1 MKWMGLLG
9 VALVLTLALAGCG
22 GSGGSS
28 AADQKLQHEADVN
41 AIDQLEKIWHKAAS
55 TKNVDLMMSIWA
67 QNATFNVG
75 TDTYTGRAEIRD
87 FFAHKAG
94 PFEAGNNWA
103 SETPAYKIRIT
114 VNGDKG
120 TLYFQCV
127 YVDRKTSKVVS
138 VVSADQDVR
147 RINGRWLMT
156 RSVAAPATL

>member
-1 MKWMGLLG
+1 MKWIGLLG

>member
-1 MKWMGLLG
+1 MKRMAALG
-9 VALVLTLALAGCG
+9 ATLVLGLSLSACG
-22 GSGGSS
+22 GAGKKS
-28 AADQKLQHEADVN
+28 AESPAAQHEADMY
-41 AIDQLEKIWHKAAS
+41 AIDLLEKTWHKAAS

-67 QNATFNVG
+67 PNATFNVG
-75 TDTYTGRAEIRD
+75 TETYTGTAQIRD

-94 PFEAGNNWA
+94 PFLPENDWS

-147 RINGRWLMT
+147 RIDGRWLMT

>member
-1 MKWMGLLG
+1 MKWICGLG
-9 VALVLTLALAGCG
+9 AVALTLALAGCG
-22 GSGGSS
+22 GSSKSS
-28 AADQKLQHEADVN
+28 AQSEDIQRQADIN
-41 AIDQLEKIWHKAAS
+41 AIDQIEKTWHKAAS
-55 TKNVDLMMSIWA
+55 TKDVDLMMSIWA
-67 QNATFNVG
+67 PNATFNVG
-75 TDTYTGRAEIRD
+75 TDTYTGTAEIRD

-94 PFEAGNNWA
+94 PFLPENDWA
-103 SETPAYKIRIT
+103 SETPAYRIRIT

>member
-1 MKWMGLLG
+1 MKWTGLLG
-9 VALVLTLALAGCG
+9 IAVLLTLALAGCG

-28 AADQKLQHEADVN
+28 AADQKLKHEADVN
-41 AIDQLEKIWHKAAS
+41 AIDQLEKVWHEAAS
-55 TKNVDLMMSIWA
+55 TKNVALMMSIWA
-67 QNATFNVG
+67 PNATFNVG
-75 TDTYTGRAEIRD
+75 TDTYTGRAEIRN
-87 FFAHKAG
+87 FFARKAG
-94 PFEAGNNWA
+94 PFEAGNDWA

-120 TLYFQCV
+120 TLSFVCV

-147 RINGRWLMT
+147 RIHGRWLLT

>member
-1 MKWMGLLG
+1 MRWI
-9 VALVLTLALAGCG
+9 ALVGVGVVLLAAGCG
-22 GSGGSS
+22 SSNKSSS
-28 AADQKLQHEADVN
+28 AEQTAQHDADRY
-41 AIDQLEKIWHKAAS
+41 AIDQLEKTWHEAAS

-67 QNATFNVG
+67 PNATFNVG
-75 TDTYTGRAEIRD
+75 TDTYTGTAQIRD

-94 PFEAGNNWA
+94 PFLPGNDWA

-114 VNGDKG
+114 INGDKG

-147 RINGRWLMT
+147 RINGKWLMT